1 MSSMWDAGRKV
12 RGELDQDFP
21 IRIRLKCR
29 CGRGMGFLYGF
40 QDRPARHYINGSVP
54 RVIIYDEPTR
64 FQHYSP
70 QPPRAG
76 VLGVFFNPATRNL
89 EPVTAASG
97 LPTGVRVSEL
107 VSSLPAKLTEGTLYY
122 VLGST
127 TNPAKP
133 STTSRADRRKC
144 RADWQVSFEVSWRP
158 TAAPSQNRRRSA
170 SSSSRTIYNRSPGDS
185 RRWASTARTSA
196 ADAPYRPNIARDRQP
211 TSRISESSSPPLN
224 FHMCANVCRNL
235 CG

>member
-1 MSSMWDAGRKV
+1 MWDAGRKV

-76 VLGVFFNPATRNL
+76 VLGVFFNPATGNL

-97 LPTGVRVSEL
+97 LPAGVRVSEL

-127 TNPAKP
+127 TNPARP

-144 RADWQVSFEVSWRP
+144 RADWQVSFEGLLA
-158 TAAPSQNRRRSA
+158 TYRSA
-170 SSSSRTIYNRSPGDS
+170 VAKPPQERLIVLPYDLQPVS
-185 RRWASTARTSA
+185 RREPPVGLNGSFIGSARTVA
-196 ADAPYRPNIARDRQP
+196 GKHRP
-211 TSRISESSSPPLN
+211 
-224 FHMCANVCRNL
+224 
-235 CG
+235 